1 MKCCF
6 IVAQL
11 SIPNISINAKW
22 MQNGITVAGGNG
34 NGNALNQL
42 SRPWSVYIDNDQTLY
57 VADQSNDRIVKWK
70 KGATNGEVVAG
81 GNGRGSRNDQLSRPM
96 IVIVDKQNDFLII
109 CDRGNNRVVRW
120 PCQKGTSGEI
130 IISNVDCWSLMIDDD
145 GSLYVSDHNKHEVR
159 RYEMRNTTGTVVAG
173 GNGAGD
179 RLDQLNGPYFIFVDR
194 EHSVYVSDWGNHR
207 VIKWVKGAKE
217 GIVVSGGH
225 SKGNGLTQLSGPLG
239 VVVDHLGTI
248 YVVDHDNNRVMR
260 WLKGARQGDIV
271 IGGYETGGSANQF
284 NYPCGLSF
292 DRHNNL
298 YVVDNNNHRI
308 QRFNIEPDSTM

>member
-1 MKCCF
+1 MKYCF

-11 SIPNISINAKW
+11 SIPNIGINAKW

-159 RYEMRNTTGTVVAG
+159 RYDMRNTTGTVVAG

-179 RLDQLNGPYFIFVDR
+179 RLDQLNGPYFIFVDQ